1 MKRLNVRHPAV
12 REVTMSLE
20 EYRDLVMK
28 DAMVELMVP
37 KIDELQARIE
47 GLTLQL
53 LAKEA
58 RG

>member
-12 REVTMSLE
+12 REVTISLE

-37 KIDELQARIE
+37 KIDELQAQIE
-47 GLTLQL
+47 DLSSKLRLKEVGL
-53 LAKEA
+53 
-58 RG
+58 

>member
-1 MKRLNVRHPAV
+1 MKRFNARHPAV
-12 REVTMSLE
+12 REVTITLE

-47 GLTLQL
+47 DLTLQL

-58 RG
+58 RR

>member
-12 REVTMSLE
+12 REVTISLE

-47 GLTLQL
+47 DLTLQL

>member
-12 REVTMSLE
+12 REVTISLE

-28 DAMVELMVP
+28 DAVVELMVP

-47 GLTLQL
+47 DLTLQL